1 MIICYYFRYYWIPLL
16 ASTLLPICILS
27 TSNMLW
33 HCLTVNVP
41 LACFFLYC
49 VQKVWGYCRA
59 STWKVLQQ
67 ECYLFPLIIFSSLA
81 SVLLYC
87 LKTEISLGKCKGK
100 VSRNNFFL
108 LISHTIGMAVAWL
121 QGRAKNGC
129 LVGCSFQIGSGYLF
143 GQTLKGF
150 VVNPFILSGP
160 PGSIFVSMR
169 GNRINLNFN

>member
-1 MIICYYFRYYWIPLL
+1 MPVYACRLKGFLYISDLWTFFKQNMIICYYFRYYWIPLL
-16 ASTLLPICILS
+16 VSTLLPICILS
-27 TSNMLW
+27 TSNTLW

-67 ECYLFPLIIFSSLA
+67 EFYLFPLIIFSSLV

-100 VSRNNFFL
+100 VSRNNLFL

-121 QGRAKNGC
+121 QGRAK
-129 LVGCSFQIGSGYLF
+129 
-143 GQTLKGF
+143 KM
-150 VVNPFILSGP
+150 
-160 PGSIFVSMR
+160 PGWLQLPDRLWISVWTNSERFC
-169 GNRINLNFN
+169 G